1 MCPKCLTEGQF
12 YCWECCSRN
21 EGDAHFSAESKGIS
35 KNAQIAL
42 GLTALGVGI
51 AVWKS
56 NDILNLFN
64 KFRGE

>member
-1 MCPKCLTEGQF
+1 MVRWICDQCGCLI
-12 YCWECCSRN
+12 Y
-21 EGDAHFSAESKGIS
+21 DAENSKGVS